1 MGKIQKIAVDSSRKD
16 QGTLPLNIAVAPKTS
31 LHAGDTLEI
40 AVNQELVE
48 KTATINNVE
57 RRFRAVPCHLNGE
70 VIEISANSLF
80 GTRYVKDIEVAEHVE
95 ADLYRMEWQKFYAA
109 STLRFPSIAGVAK
122 VVTNDD
128 KSFVQITADAAVTLQ
143 NVGDVLV
150 YDFKATL
157 DDTTTIVNKQGREV
171 RRYVYLKRVSDYI
184 AE

>member
-1 MGKIQKIAVDSSRKD
+1 MGKITVIAVDSSRKD
-16 QGTLPLNIAVAPKTS
+16 QGTLPLNIAVAPKNS
-31 LHAGDTLEI
+31 LQAGDVLEL
-40 AVNQELVE
+40 AAGQELIE
-48 KTATINNVE
+48 KAATINGVE

-70 VIEISANSLF
+70 VTEISANSLF
-80 GTRYVKDIEVAEHVE
+80 GTRYIKDIDVAEHIE
-95 ADLYRMEWQKFYAA
+95 SDLYRMEWQKFYAA

-122 VVTNDD
+122 VVTKDD

-143 NVGDVLV
+143 NIGDVLV

-171 RRYVYLKRVSDYI
+171 RRYVYLKKISDYV